1 MKRSIKGKALATALS
16 LSLLQVPLF
25 GGLAHA
31 ASDASATVSAIAVA
45 AGEGSASSS
54 SVLDESLAK
63 ISKDEAVEKFKKLF
77 PELKDAQ
84 AVSVQLGN
92 PNQYPPS
99 NEMIWTIE
107 WSVAVENGTHGFSTS
122 IDAITGDILT
132 YFYPIDQESSYY
144 PAKVTKDEAEKI
156 AKQFISVVAPSIKAD
171 KLQLSQAESN
181 YPQALFGPVQYTFI
195 YQMQVNGIPTSNSQI
210 QITVDGNGK
219 ITNYYGSSTN
229 KNYPSPDTTMTV
241 AQAEEKM
248 KEGIKLQLAYIPNA
262 DYYNSPLKAS
272 DYRLGYLAINGTRL
286 IDAKSGK
293 FLDDNGQPVDSLPGI
308 SYSAISSTAPPF
320 QPHKGGEL
328 TKEEAVAVVEAALG
342 QELSDEQGSIS
353 SDRNGHKVW
362 NISSGNPFGGE
373 QIQAGVDAATGQ
385 LTQFFTYDYS
395 SAGSSADEAQTA
407 AQSSLTEAQA
417 KAKAQDLVTKLY
429 PNASGTLK
437 LIERPGNFSYGPDIA
452 YTYLFQQFYKDKPI
466 EPSTVQINYDA
477 EGNLKQYYATTTPEE
492 TLSKLDSLTAKI
504 TEEEAL
510 KLYRDALSA
519 ELQYATVG
527 GNYVAG
533 KLQEQQAKLVYS
545 PVLKN
550 FQNNVGIFVNAISGK
565 LEQQYNFLG
574 MPVEKGELPAD
585 VKKHWASKS
594 LETMFNYGIIKPE
607 SDGLIHPDQ
616 TINTGDWVN
625 ILLASFVAGQ
635 YYNTP
640 EKQRFAD
647 IPLDSEYAN
656 AVDYL
661 VQRGFLQSSPT
672 QKLHPEQALTRGNL
686 AVWLT
691 KLLKYDKLS
700 EFMASDTDVTKLKD
714 AAKIKNKGAA
724 TIAIKLGLLTP
735 DNGKFNPD
743 SPVTKAQIS
752 TVLLRLA
759 TLQNKVDS
767 PIMNNYY

>member
-1 MKRSIKGKALATALS
+1 MKRSFKGKALATALS

-25 GGLAHA
+25 GGLVHA
-31 ASDASATVSAIAVA
+31 ANSVTSIAVA
-45 AGEGSASSS
+45 SGEASSS
-54 SVLDESLAK
+54 TVGVLDESLAK
-63 ISKDEAVEKFKKLF
+63 ISKDEAVEKFRKLF
-77 PELKDAQ
+77 PEFKDAE

-107 WSVAVENGTHGFSTS
+107 WSVAVDNGTHGFSTS

-132 YFYPIDQESSYY
+132 YYYPIDQEYAYY

-156 AKQFISVVAPSIKAD
+156 AKQFITVAAPSIKTD
-171 KLQLSQAESN
+171 KLELLPTESN
-181 YPQALFGPVQYTFI
+181 YPQALFGQVQYTFI

-210 QITVDGNGK
+210 QVTVDGNGK
-219 ITNYYGSSTN
+219 INNYFGSSTN
-229 KNYPSPDTTMTV
+229 KNYPSPDTTLT
-241 AQAEEKM
+241 AAEAGEKM
-248 KEGIKLQLAYIPNA
+248 KKNIKLQLAYIPNS

-272 DYRLGYLAINGTRL
+272 DYRLGYISTSGTGL
-286 IDAKSGK
+286 IDANSGK
-293 FLDDNGQPVDSLPGI
+293 YLDENGQAVDSLPEAG
-308 SYSAISSTAPPF
+308 YSAISSTAAPF
-320 QPHKGGEL
+320 QPHKGEEL
-328 TKEEAVAVVEAALG
+328 TKEEAVAVVATASG
-342 QELSDEQGSIS
+342 RKLSEEQGSIS
-353 SDRNGHKVW
+353 SNRNGHKVW
-362 NISSGNPFGGE
+362 NISSGDPFGGE
-373 QIQAGVDAATGQ
+373 QIHAEVDAATGR
-385 LTQFFTYDYS
+385 LIQFFTYSYS
-395 SAGSSADEAQTA
+395 SDGSSGDEAEKA
-407 AQSSLTEAQA
+407 AQSSITESEA

-429 PNASGTLK
+429 PNASGDLK

-466 EPSTVQINYDA
+466 QPSTVQINLDGK
-477 EGNLKQYYATTTPEE
+477 GNLQQYYSTTTPVD
-492 TLSKLDSLTAKI
+492 TLGKLDSLTAKV

-510 KLYRDALSA
+510 KVYRDALSA
-519 ELQYATVG
+519 ELQYVTIG

-533 KLQEQQAKLVYS
+533 KLQEQQVKLVYS
-545 PVLKN
+545 PVIKD
-550 FQNNVGIFVNAISGK
+550 FENNISIFVNAISGK

-574 MPVEKGELPAD
+574 MPEEKGELPAD
-585 VKKHWASKS
+585 AKKHWASKS
-594 LETMFNYGIIKPE
+594 LEIMFNYGVIKPE

-616 TINTGDWVN
+616 TVNTGDWVN
-625 ILLASFVAGQ
+625 ILLASFGAGQ

-661 VQRGFLQSSPT
+661 VQRGFLQASPT

-691 KLLKYDKLS
+691 KLLKYEKLS
-700 EFMASDTDVTKLKD
+700 EFMANDTDVTKLKD
-714 AAKIKNKGAA
+714 AGQIKNKGAA
-724 TIAIKLGLLTP
+724 TIAIKLGLLTT

-743 SPVTKAQIS
+743 APVTKAQIS